1 MSPFIETIRI
11 EHGAIQ
17 NLSYHN
23 QRMNAT
29 RKALFGPDTLI
40 DLADSIQPDNC
51 LQRTKCR
58 IEYNKDI
65 LMVDYAPYQIRPV
78 HSLRLLSCD
87 AIDYPYKSTNRSALN
102 ALFADRGEAD
112 DILIIRNGLLTDTSI
127 CNIALWNGETW
138 VTPAMP
144 LLPGT
149 MRASLLNAG
158 KIIPS
163 DIRPEDLPDY
173 SRIRLFNAMIGF
185 GEVEITFASA
195 QTVPMP
201 RILSHTYLV

>member
-29 RKALFGPDTLI
+29 RQALFGLNTPI
-40 DLADSIQPDNC
+40 DLAGSIQPDVY

-58 IEYNKDI
+58 VAYSRDI
-65 LMVDYAPYQIRPV
+65 LTVDYAPYQIRPV

-87 AIDYPYKSTNRSALN
+87 SIDYPYKSTDRSALN
-102 ALFADRGEAD
+102 ALFADRAEAD
-112 DILIIRNGLLTDTSI
+112 DICIVRHGLLTDTSI
-127 CNIALWNGETW
+127 CNIALWNGSQW
-138 VTPAMP
+138 ITPASP

-149 MRASLLNAG
+149 MRASLLDTT
-158 KIIPS
+158 KIIPG
-163 DIRPEDLPDY
+163 DIRPDDLLDY
-173 SRIRLFNAMIGF
+173 FRIRLFNAMIGF
-185 GEVEITFASA
+185 GEVELNLGD
-195 QTVPMP
+195 V
-201 RILSHTYLV
+201 L